1 MRWLPSLMLLP
12 LGVYLL
18 AQGAELLTVLLL
30 LAMFA
35 VIVRVIGDRFQPRLD
50 QDGG

>member
-12 LGVYLL
+12 LGVYLRT
-18 AQGAELLTVLLL
+18 QGAELLTVLLL
-30 LAMFA
+30 LAIFS
-35 VIVRVIGDRFQPRLD
+35 VIVRVISDRFQPRLD